1 LAFVVIIDIL
11 VLAGILYLAAK
22 KGIESALPFFVFV
35 VVCTPEEST
44 IPLPFVSLTTRRV
57 AMCALL
63 LAFLFFKNKKESPLE
78 KTPFKYLLI
87 LYAGW
92 CVLSTANSIVFSM
105 SLKQMISQV
114 IEYYILYY
122 ILTRAVT
129 SVETVHKIIGA
140 MVFGVFVSCVAG
152 AFEPYTDWRVTQWFP
167 SLDHH
172 FTMSES
178 DGRGWRIQATF
189 GNYSLMG
196 SAVAFALI
204 EVFYLL
210 TITKSGLKKVYF
222 WVAIILMFLNIY
234 KTTSRGPW
242 LAFMVG
248 FAILGV
254 TVPRTRKYLT
264 VICVMTILAFI
275 IRPGVWQTVVD
286 IYKGSIVTDPN
297 SELASSYQYRYALWG
312 VGEKVLARSFSR
324 QMWGYGMESF
334 YDLHIVAPF
343 NTNPAYPFESCDS
356 SWAQAMV
363 ETGYVGLF
371 LIGVLLVVPALTTLK
386 NCLKLPKPDNALCW
400 VLLINMLQYYF
411 MMTNVALYG
420 WGQTGF
426 MLWTWIALSV
436 SYAELVRKAAVPIPV
451 KSPAHQGLNFATT

>member
-1 LAFVVIIDIL
+1 
-11 VLAGILYLAAK
+11 
-22 KGIESALPFFVFV
+22 

-57 AMCALL
+57 AICCLL
-63 LAFLFFKNKKESPLE
+63 LIYLFFKNKQTPPLD
-78 KTPFKYLLI
+78 KTPFKYLLLI
-87 LYAGW
+87 YAAW
-92 CVLSTANSIVFSM
+92 CVLSTANSVVFSM
-105 SLKQMISQV
+105 SLKQMISQIV
-114 IEYYILYY
+114 EYYMLYY
-122 ILTRAVT
+122 ILVKTVSST
-129 SVETVHKIIGA
+129 QTVHKILGA
-140 MVFGVFVSCVAG
+140 MVFGVFVACVAG
-152 AFEPYTDWRVTQWFP
+152 AFEPYTNWRITQWFP
-167 SLDHH
+167 SMNHH

-210 TITKSGLKKVYF
+210 TLTKSGLKKVYF
-222 WVAIILMFLNIY
+222 WIALIFMFLNIY

-248 FAILGV
+248 FAILFL
-254 TVPRTRKYLT
+254 TIPRTRRYLY
-264 VICVMTILAFI
+264 IISAMTILAFI
-275 IRPGVWQTVVD
+275 IRPGVYQTVVD

-312 VGEKVLARSFSR
+312 VGEKVLARSVSR

-363 ETGYVGLF
+363 ETGYVGL
-371 LIGVLLVVPALTTLK
+371 VLLILLLIVPAMATLR
-386 NCLKLPKPDNALCW
+386 NCWKIPKPDNGLCW

-420 WGQTGF
+420 WGQTGY
-426 MLWTWIALSV
+426 MLWTWIALSM
-436 SYAELVRKAAVPIPV
+436 SYAALLKKAPAEV
-451 KSPAHQGLNFATT
+451 KAESPAAQELNFALT